1 MFCLV
6 IDDPVPGGVCISSVA
21 FAVSELPTLSL
32 LVPADGEF
40 LKSELLDIAKLS
52 YGAM

>member
-6 IDDPVPGGVCISSVA
+6 IDDPVPGGVYISVA

-40 LKSELLDIAKLS
+40 LKSELVDIARLS